1 MPNCRSPVHHH
12 CLVGPLF
19 ALVTIPAVGLGAAGL
34 VIGQATLT
42 LGASKTAAVSAAGG
56 SPGAELST

>member
-1 MPNCRSPVHHH
+1 MPNCRSPVYHH

-34 VIGQATLT
+34 VIGQATL
-42 LGASKTAAVSAAGG
+42 
-56 SPGAELST
+56 P